1 MTIITQNRWNVRIVP
16 VGQVRGA
23 SDSLINTQKEP
34 MIEFFD
40 GLNANGREGVLG
52 QFVQSYFLSTLLKRD
67 MAHGLDLYASV
78 PEWKV
83 SRDDMIQITHE
94 LHTWANTH
102 LGEQLDFVIAF
113 HFEDDAPMMKAVQ
126 ATNVEL
132 ATIKLLDMLSVQNDE
147 VYAENES
154 IFIDQIQ
161 TFTTLKADILV

>member
-1 MTIITQNRWNVRIVP
+1 M
-16 VGQVRGA
+16 
-23 SDSLINTQKEP
+23 S
-34 MIEFFD
+34 
-40 GLNANGREGVLG
+40 
-52 QFVQSYFLSTLLKRD
+52 
-67 MAHGLDLYASV
+67 HGLDLYASV

-94 LHTWANTH
+94 LHTWADTN
-102 LGEQLDFVIAF
+102 LGEQLDFVIVF
-113 HFEDDAPMMKAVQ
+113 HFEDDAPIIKAVR

-147 VYAENES
+147 VYVENES